1 MKKIS
6 DSDPLRPTAL
16 LALIISIPAFYLL
29 LSGPEPL
36 YRGAGSLLYGVAALL
51 LAVEIALRFK
61 KAAGRASVW
70 TRSALD
76 IAILLGA
83 LASAWPTDTPWPLM
97 EWLLRLGYCGLV
109 FVRLAMFFAKWV
121 MPRRLLQ
128 TLMIA
133 AALLAMAGGGF
144 YWLEPN
150 ISSYADGIWLAF
162 VTGATV
168 GYGDLVPSTPAA
180 RILAVFIVLLG
191 YALFSLVTA
200 SIAALFVGEDEKRME
215 RELHADI
222 RSLRAEIAELRK
234 KLE

>member
-6 DSDPLRPTAL
+6 LSDPLRPPAL
-16 LALIISIPAFYLL
+16 LALLLSIPAFYLL

-36 YRGAGSLLYGVAALL
+36 YRAAGSLLYGGAALL
-51 LAVEIALRFK
+51 LAVDIALRVN
-61 KAAGRASVW
+61 KAAGKPSAW
-70 TRSALD
+70 LRSTFD
-76 IAILLGA
+76 GAILLGA
-83 LASAWPTDTPWPLM
+83 LGSAWPSDPPWPLI
-97 EWLLRLGYCGLV
+97 EWLLRLGFCGLV

-128 TLMIA
+128 TLLIA

-144 YWLEPN
+144 YWLEPST
-150 ISSYADGIWLAF
+150 SSYADGIWLAF

-168 GYGDLVPSTPAA
+168 GYGDLVPSTPGA

>member
-1 MKKIS
+1 
-6 DSDPLRPTAL
+6 
-16 LALIISIPAFYLL
+16 
-29 LSGPEPL
+29 
-36 YRGAGSLLYGVAALL
+36 
-51 LAVEIALRFK
+51 
-61 KAAGRASVW
+61 
-70 TRSALD
+70 
-76 IAILLGA
+76 
-83 LASAWPTDTPWPLM
+83 M
-97 EWLLRLGYCGLV
+97 EWLLRLGFCGLIL
-109 FVRLAMFFAKWV
+109 VRLAMFFAKWV

-133 AALLAMAGGGF
+133 AVLLAIAGGGF

-150 ISSYADGIWLAF
+150 TSCYADGFWLAF
-162 VTGATV
+162 ITGATV
-168 GYGDLVPSTPAA
+168 GFGDLVPSTPAS
-180 RILAVFIVLLG
+180 RIFAVFIVLLG

>member
-6 DSDPLRPTAL
+6 VSDPVRPTAL
-16 LALIISIPAFYLL
+16 LALVLSIPAFYLL

-36 YRGAGSLLYGVAALL
+36 YRAAGSLLYGVTALL
-51 LAVEIALRFK
+51 LTVDIAVRVS
-61 KAAGRASVW
+61 KAAGKPSASA
-70 TRSALD
+70 RSAFDGL
-76 IAILLGA
+76 ILLGA
-83 LASAWPTDTPWPLM
+83 LASAWPSEPPWPLM
-97 EWLLRLGYCGLV
+97 EWLLRLGFCALV
-109 FVRLAMFFAKWV
+109 FARLAMFFAKWI

-128 TLMIA
+128 TLVVA
-133 AALLAMAGGGF
+133 AALLALAGAGF
-144 YWLEPN
+144 YWLEPST
-150 ISSYADGIWLAF
+150 SSYADGVWLAF

-168 GYGDLVPSTPAA
+168 GYGDLVPSTPAS

-191 YALFSLVTA
+191 YALFSVVTA